1 MINGY
6 NNKIITKAIYVR
18 GISMNKAIVKVLI
31 AMLLWGSIGV
41 FVKNISLEPVEISF
55 FRGIIGSVFLGI
67 VLLIRIKNKKILEQ
81 DNDLDSLENQDKKQS
96 KKSIIILI
104 ISGMAIGFNW
114 VFLFNS
120 YNYITVANAT
130 IIYYLAPVIVI
141 FVSPIF
147 LKEKL
152 TLKKVIAVIC
162 AMIGLILI
170 VKSGSSN
177 ANVDLTKGI
186 INAFAA
192 ACLYASVIILNK
204 FIKNV
209 DDYTKTFIQLFM
221 ASMVLLPW
229 VIYRNTVVFD
239 SAKSIILISV
249 LGIAH
254 TGIAYCLYFS
264 SMKDLKAQSIAILGY
279 IDPVSSVVFS
289 IFLLKEPFSVYQ
301 LIGGVI
307 ILLSAVVAE
316 KSPKPKII
324 ESEESN
330 L

>member
-1 MINGY
+1 
-6 NNKIITKAIYVR
+6 
-18 GISMNKAIVKVLI
+18 MNKATIKVLI
-31 AMLLWGSIGV
+31 AMLLWGSLGV
-41 FVKNISLEPVEISF
+41 FVKNISLESVEISF
-55 FRGIIGSVFLGI
+55 FRGIIGSIFLGI
-67 VLLIRIKNKKILEQ
+67 VLLIKMRSKKKSDEDIYLETSKNEYKKK
-81 DNDLDSLENQDKKQS
+81 D
-96 KKSIIILI
+96 KKSIIVLI

-130 IIYYLAPVIVI
+130 IVYYLAPVIVI

-152 TLKKVIAVIC
+152 TLKKVLAVIC
-162 AMIGLILI
+162 AMIGLVLI
-170 VKSGSSN
+170 VRTGQSSTN
-177 ANVDLTKGI
+177 INLTQGI

-229 VIYRNTVVFD
+229 VIYRNNIIFD
-239 SAKSIILISV
+239 SPKSIILIAI

-264 SMKDLKAQSIAILGY
+264 AMKELKAQSIAILGY
-279 IDPVSSVVFS
+279 LDPVSSVVFS
-289 IFLLKEPFSVYQ
+289 IFLLKEPFSIYQ

-307 ILLSAVVAE
+307 ILASAIIAE
-316 KSPKPKII
+316 KNPKPKTI
-324 ESEESN
+324 ENGEIN

>member
-1 MINGY
+1 
-6 NNKIITKAIYVR
+6 
-18 GISMNKAIVKVLI
+18 MNKATIKVLI
-31 AMLLWGSIGV
+31 AMLLWGSLGV
-41 FVKNISLEPVEISF
+41 FVKNISLDSVEIAF

-67 VLLIRIKNKKILEQ
+67 VLLIRMQNNKKLKQKSDEPSNKLEA
-81 DNDLDSLENQDKKQS
+81 EDKNTN

-104 ISGMAIGFNW
+104 ISGMAIGLNW

-130 IIYYLAPVIVI
+130 IVYYLAPVIVI

-152 TLKKVIAVIC
+152 TSKKVVAVIC
-162 AMIGLILI
+162 AMCGLILI
-170 VKSGSSN
+170 VKTNTSN
-177 ANVDLTKGI
+177 VNIDLTSGI
-186 INAFAA
+186 INAFIA

-209 DDYTKTFIQLFM
+209 DDYKKTFIQIFM

-229 VIYRNTVVFD
+229 VIYRDKIVFD
-239 SAKSIILISV
+239 SIKSIILILV

-264 SMKDLKAQSIAILGY
+264 AMKDLKAQSIAILGY

-289 IFLLKEPFSVYQ
+289 IFLLREPFSIYQ

-307 ILLSAVVAE
+307 ILLSAIISE
-316 KSPKPKII
+316 KKPKPKII
-324 ESEESN
+324 ESEEKN

>member
-1 MINGY
+1 MQ
-6 NNKIITKAIYVR
+6 NNKK
-18 GISMNKAIVKVLI
+18 
-31 AMLLWGSIGV
+31 
-41 FVKNISLEPVEISF
+41 
-55 FRGIIGSVFLGI
+55 
-67 VLLIRIKNKKILEQ
+67 LEQ
-81 DNDLDSLENQDKKQS
+81 ENDKLNNDFEDEDKKPS
-96 KKSIIILI
+96 KKSIIIFI
-104 ISGMAIGFNW
+104 ISGMAIGLNW

-130 IIYYLAPVIVI
+130 IVYYLAPVIVI

-152 TLKKVIAVIC
+152 TLKKVLAVMC
-162 AMIGLILI
+162 AMIGLVLI
-170 VKSGSSN
+170 VRTGQSSTN
-177 ANVDLTKGI
+177 INLTQGI
-186 INAFAA
+186 INAFLA

-229 VIYRNTVVFD
+229 VIFRNNIIFD
-239 SAKSIILISV
+239 STKSIILILI

-264 SMKDLKAQSIAILGY
+264 AMKDLKAQSIAILGY

-289 IFLLKEPFSVYQ
+289 IFLLREPFSIYQ

-307 ILLSAVVAE
+307 ILLSAVIAE
-316 KSPKPKII
+316 RNPKPKTI
-324 ESEESN
+324 ENGEIN

>member
-1 MINGY
+1 
-6 NNKIITKAIYVR
+6 
-18 GISMNKAIVKVLI
+18 MNKATIKVLI
-31 AMLLWGSIGV
+31 AMLLWGSLGV
-41 FVKNISLEPVEISF
+41 FVKNISLESVEISF
-55 FRGIIGSVFLGI
+55 FRGIIGSIFLGI
-67 VLLIRIKNKKILEQ
+67 VLLIKMRSKKKSDEDIYLETSKNEYKKK
-81 DNDLDSLENQDKKQS
+81 D
-96 KKSIIILI
+96 KKSIIVLI

-130 IIYYLAPVIVI
+130 IVYYLAPVIVI

-152 TLKKVIAVIC
+152 TLKKVLAVMC
-162 AMIGLILI
+162 AMIGLVLI
-170 VKSGSSN
+170 VRTGQSSTN
-177 ANVDLTKGI
+177 INLTQGI
-186 INAFAA
+186 INAFLA

-229 VIYRNTVVFD
+229 VIFRNNIIFD
-239 SAKSIILISV
+239 STKSIILILI

-264 SMKDLKAQSIAILGY
+264 AMKDLKAQSIAILGY

-289 IFLLKEPFSVYQ
+289 IFLLREPFSIYQ

-307 ILLSAVVAE
+307 ILASAVIAE
-316 KSPKPKII
+316 RNPKPKTI
-324 ESEESN
+324 ENGEIN

>member
-1 MINGY
+1 
-6 NNKIITKAIYVR
+6 
-18 GISMNKAIVKVLI
+18 MNKATIKVLI
-31 AMLLWGSIGV
+31 AMLLWGSLGV
-41 FVKNISLEPVEISF
+41 FVKNISLDSVEIAF

-67 VLLIRIKNKKILEQ
+67 VLLIRMQNNKKLEE
-81 DNDLDSLENQDKKQS
+81 NNKLEDENKKPG

-130 IIYYLAPVIVI
+130 IVYYLAPVIVI

-152 TLKKVIAVIC
+152 TLKKVLAVIC
-162 AMIGLILI
+162 AMIGLVLI
-170 VKSGSSN
+170 VRTGSSN
-177 ANVDLTKGI
+177 GNVNLTQGI

-229 VIYRNTVVFD
+229 VIYRNNIIFD
-239 SAKSIILISV
+239 SPKSIILIAI

-264 SMKDLKAQSIAILGY
+264 AMKELKAQSIAILGY
-279 IDPVSSVVFS
+279 LDPVSSVVFS
-289 IFLLKEPFSVYQ
+289 IFLLKEPFSIYQ

-307 ILLSAVVAE
+307 ILLSAVIAE
-316 KSPKPKII
+316 RNPKPKTI
-324 ESEESN
+324 ENGEIN

>member
-1 MINGY
+1 MVIIN
-6 NNKIITKAIYVR
+6 KSILR
-18 GISMNKAIVKVLI
+18 GNIMNKATIKVLI
-31 AMLLWGSIGV
+31 AMLLWGSLGV
-41 FVKNISLEPVEISF
+41 FVKNISLESVEISF
-55 FRGIIGSVFLGI
+55 FRGIIGSIFLGI
-67 VLLIRIKNKKILEQ
+67 VLLIKMRSKKKSDEDIYLETSKNEYKKK
-81 DNDLDSLENQDKKQS
+81 D
-96 KKSIIILI
+96 KKSIIVLI
-104 ISGMAIGFNW
+104 ISGMAIGFIW

-130 IIYYLAPVIVI
+130 IVYYLAPVIVI

-152 TLKKVIAVIC
+152 TSKKVVAVIC
-162 AMIGLILI
+162 AMCGLILI
-170 VKSGSSN
+170 VKTNTSN
-177 ANVDLTKGI
+177 VNIDLTSGI
-186 INAFAA
+186 INAFMA

-209 DDYTKTFIQLFM
+209 DDYKKTFIQIFM

-229 VIYRNTVVFD
+229 VIYRDKIVFD
-239 SAKSIILISV
+239 SIKSIILILV

-264 SMKDLKAQSIAILGY
+264 AMKDLKAQSIAILGY

-289 IFLLKEPFSVYQ
+289 IFLLREPFSIYQ

-307 ILLSAVVAE
+307 ILLSAIISE
-316 KSPKPKII
+316 KKPKPKII
-324 ESEESN
+324 ESEEKN

>member
-1 MINGY
+1 
-6 NNKIITKAIYVR
+6 
-18 GISMNKAIVKVLI
+18 MNKATIKVLI
-31 AMLLWGSIGV
+31 AMLLWGSLGV
-41 FVKNISLEPVEISF
+41 FVKNISLDSVEIAF
-55 FRGIIGSVFLGI
+55 FRGIIGSAFLGI
-67 VLLIRIKNKKILEQ
+67 VLLFRMQNNKKLAQKSDESKSDESSYELEV
-81 DNDLDSLENQDKKQS
+81 EDKNRS

-104 ISGMAIGFNW
+104 ISGMAIGLNW

-130 IIYYLAPVIVI
+130 IVYYLAPVIVI

-152 TLKKVIAVIC
+152 TLKKVLSVIC
-162 AMIGLILI
+162 AMIGLVLI
-170 VKSGSSN
+170 VRTGSSSGN
-177 ANVDLTKGI
+177 INLTQGI

-229 VIYRNTVVFD
+229 VIFRNNILFD
-239 SAKSIILISV
+239 SPKSIILIAI

-264 SMKDLKAQSIAILGY
+264 AMKDLKAQSIAILGY

-289 IFLLKEPFSVYQ
+289 IFLLREPFSIYQ

-307 ILLSAVVAE
+307 ILASAIIAE
-316 KSPKPKII
+316 KNPKTKTI
-324 ESEESN
+324 ENGEIN

>member
-1 MINGY
+1 
-6 NNKIITKAIYVR
+6 
-18 GISMNKAIVKVLI
+18 MNKATIKVLI
-31 AMLLWGSIGV
+31 AMLLWGSLGV
-41 FVKNISLEPVEISF
+41 FVKNISLDSVEIAF

-67 VLLIRIKNKKILEQ
+67 VLFIRMQNNKKLEQ
-81 DNDLDSLENQDKKQS
+81 ENDKLNNDFEDEDKKP
-96 KKSIIILI
+96 SIIIFI
-104 ISGMAIGFNW
+104 ISGMAIGLNW

-130 IIYYLAPVIVI
+130 IVYYLAPVIVI

-152 TLKKVIAVIC
+152 TLKKVLAVMC
-162 AMIGLILI
+162 AMIGLVLI
-170 VKSGSSN
+170 VRTGQSSTN
-177 ANVDLTKGI
+177 INLTQGI
-186 INAFAA
+186 INAFLA

-229 VIYRNTVVFD
+229 VIFRNNIIFD
-239 SAKSIILISV
+239 STKSIILILI

-264 SMKDLKAQSIAILGY
+264 AMKDLKAQSIAILGY

-289 IFLLKEPFSVYQ
+289 IFLLREPFSIYQ

-307 ILLSAVVAE
+307 ILLSAVIAE
-316 KSPKPKII
+316 RNPKPKTI
-324 ESEESN
+324 ENGEIN

>member
-1 MINGY
+1 
-6 NNKIITKAIYVR
+6 
-18 GISMNKAIVKVLI
+18 MNKATIKVLI
-31 AMLLWGSIGV
+31 AMLLWGSLGV
-41 FVKNISLEPVEISF
+41 FVKNVSLESVEIAF
-55 FRGIIGSVFLGI
+55 FRGIIGSIFLGI
-67 VLLIRIKNKKILEQ
+67 VLFIRMQNNKKLKQ
-81 DNDLDSLENQDKKQS
+81 NDNEVEDENKKPS

-130 IIYYLAPVIVI
+130 IVYYLAPVIVI

-152 TLKKVIAVIC
+152 TLKKVLAVIC
-162 AMIGLILI
+162 AMIGLVLI
-170 VKSGSSN
+170 VRTGSSN
-177 ANVDLTKGI
+177 GNVNITQGI

-229 VIYRNTVVFD
+229 VIYRNNIIFD
-239 SAKSIILISV
+239 SPKSIILIAI

-264 SMKDLKAQSIAILGY
+264 AMKDLKAQSIAILGY
-279 IDPVSSVVFS
+279 LDPVSSVVFS
-289 IFLLKEPFSVYQ
+289 IFLLREPFSVYQ

-307 ILLSAVVAE
+307 ILASAIIAE
-316 KSPKPKII
+316 KNPKPKTIKNGEI
-324 ESEESN
+324 N

>member
-1 MINGY
+1 
-6 NNKIITKAIYVR
+6 
-18 GISMNKAIVKVLI
+18 MNKATIKVLI
-31 AMLLWGSIGV
+31 AMLLWGSLGV
-41 FVKNISLEPVEISF
+41 FVKNISLDSVEIAF

-67 VLLIRIKNKKILEQ
+67 VLLIRMQNNKKLEE
-81 DNDLDSLENQDKKQS
+81 NNKLEDENKKPG

-130 IIYYLAPVIVI
+130 IVYYLAPVIVI

-152 TLKKVIAVIC
+152 TLKKVLAVIC
-162 AMIGLILI
+162 AMIGLVLI
-170 VKSGSSN
+170 VRTGSSN
-177 ANVDLTKGI
+177 GNVNLTQGI

-229 VIYRNTVVFD
+229 VIYRNNIIFD
-239 SAKSIILISV
+239 SPKSIILIAI

-264 SMKDLKAQSIAILGY
+264 AMKELKAQSIAILGY
-279 IDPVSSVVFS
+279 LDPVSSVVFS
-289 IFLLKEPFSVYQ
+289 IFLLKEPFFVYQ

-307 ILLSAVVAE
+307 ILLSAIIAE
-316 KSPKPKII
+316 KNPKPKTI
-324 ESEESN
+324 ENGEIN

>member
-1 MINGY
+1 
-6 NNKIITKAIYVR
+6 
-18 GISMNKAIVKVLI
+18 
-31 AMLLWGSIGV
+31 
-41 FVKNISLEPVEISF
+41 
-55 FRGIIGSVFLGI
+55 
-67 VLLIRIKNKKILEQ
+67 
-81 DNDLDSLENQDKKQS
+81 
-96 KKSIIILI
+96 
-104 ISGMAIGFNW
+104 MAIGLNW

-130 IIYYLAPVIVI
+130 IVYYLAPVIVI

-152 TLKKVIAVIC
+152 TLKKVLSVIC
-162 AMIGLILI
+162 AMIGLVLI
-170 VKSGSSN
+170 VRTGQSSSN
-177 ANVDLTKGI
+177 INLTQGI

-229 VIYRNTVVFD
+229 VIYRNNIIFD
-239 SAKSIILISV
+239 SPKSIILIAI

-264 SMKDLKAQSIAILGY
+264 AMKELKAQSIAILGY
-279 IDPVSSVVFS
+279 LDPVSSVVFS
-289 IFLLKEPFSVYQ
+289 IFLLKEPFFVYQ

-307 ILLSAVVAE
+307 ILASAIIAE
-316 KSPKPKII
+316 KNPKPKTI
-324 ESEESN
+324 ENGEIN

>member
-1 MINGY
+1 
-6 NNKIITKAIYVR
+6 
-18 GISMNKAIVKVLI
+18 MNKATLKVLI
-31 AMLLWGSIGV
+31 AMLLWGSLGV
-41 FVKNISLEPVEISF
+41 FVKNISLESVEIAF
-55 FRGIIGSVFLGI
+55 FRGIIGSIFLGI
-67 VLLIRIKNKKILEQ
+67 VLFIMIQNNKKSQKSDDDLEVQ
-81 DNDLDSLENQDKKQS
+81 NQKPS

-130 IIYYLAPVIVI
+130 IVYYLAPVIVI

-152 TLKKVIAVIC
+152 TLKKVLAVIC
-162 AMIGLILI
+162 AMIGLVLI
-170 VKSGSSN
+170 VKTGSSN
-177 ANVDLTKGI
+177 DNINLTQGI
-186 INAFAA
+186 INSFAA

-229 VIYRNTVVFD
+229 VIYRNAVVFD
-239 SAKSIILISV
+239 SVKSIILIAI

-264 SMKDLKAQSIAILGY
+264 SMKELKAQSIAILGY
-279 IDPVSSVVFS
+279 LDPVSSVVFS
-289 IFLLKEPFSVYQ
+289 IFLLREPFSVYQ
-301 LIGGVI
+301 LIGGVV
-307 ILLSAVVAE
+307 ILASAVIAE
-316 KSPKPKII
+316 KNPKPKII
-324 ESEESN
+324 ENGEIN

>member
-1 MINGY
+1 
-6 NNKIITKAIYVR
+6 
-18 GISMNKAIVKVLI
+18 MNKATIKVLI
-31 AMLLWGSIGV
+31 AMLLWGSLGV
-41 FVKNISLEPVEISF
+41 FVKNISLDSVEIAF

-67 VLLIRIKNKKILEQ
+67 VLLVRMQNNKKLKQKSDELEV
-81 DNDLDSLENQDKKQS
+81 EDKKRS

-104 ISGMAIGFNW
+104 ISGMAIGLNW

-130 IIYYLAPVIVI
+130 IVYYLAPVIVI

-152 TLKKVIAVIC
+152 TLKKVLAVIC
-162 AMIGLILI
+162 AMIGLVLI
-170 VKSGSSN
+170 VRTGQSSTN
-177 ANVDLTKGI
+177 INLTQGI
-186 INAFAA
+186 INAFLA
-192 ACLYASVIILNK
+192 ACLYAGVIILNK

-229 VIYRNTVVFD
+229 VIFRNNILFD
-239 SAKSIILISV
+239 STKSIILILI

-264 SMKDLKAQSIAILGY
+264 AMKDLKAQSIAILGY
-279 IDPVSSVVFS
+279 LDPVSSVVFS
-289 IFLLKEPFSVYQ
+289 IFLLKEPFSIYQ

-307 ILLSAVVAE
+307 ILLSAVIAE
-316 KSPKPKII
+316 RNPKPKTI
-324 ESEESN
+324 ENGEIN

>member
-1 MINGY
+1 
-6 NNKIITKAIYVR
+6 
-18 GISMNKAIVKVLI
+18 MNKATIKVLI
-31 AMLLWGSIGV
+31 AMLLWGSLGV
-41 FVKNISLEPVEISF
+41 FVKNISLDSVEIAF

-67 VLLIRIKNKKILEQ
+67 VLFVRMQNNKKLEE
-81 DNDLDSLENQDKKQS
+81 NNKLEDENKKPG
-96 KKSIIILI
+96 KKGIIILI
-104 ISGMAIGFNW
+104 ISGMAIGLNW

-130 IIYYLAPVIVI
+130 IVYYLAPVIVI

-152 TLKKVIAVIC
+152 TLKKVLSVIC
-162 AMIGLILI
+162 SMIGLVLI
-170 VKSGSSN
+170 VRTGQSSSN
-177 ANVDLTKGI
+177 INLTQGI
-186 INAFAA
+186 INAFLA

-229 VIYRNTVVFD
+229 VIYRNNIIFD
-239 SAKSIILISV
+239 SPKSIILIAI

-264 SMKDLKAQSIAILGY
+264 AMKELKAQSIAILGY
-279 IDPVSSVVFS
+279 LDPVSSVVFS
-289 IFLLKEPFSVYQ
+289 IFLLKEPFFVYQ

-307 ILLSAVVAE
+307 ILASAIIAE
-316 KSPKPKII
+316 KNPKPKTI
-324 ESEESN
+324 ENGEIN

>member
-1 MINGY
+1 MVIIN
-6 NNKIITKAIYVR
+6 KSILR
-18 GISMNKAIVKVLI
+18 GNIMNKATIKVLI
-31 AMLLWGSIGV
+31 AMLLWGSLGV
-41 FVKNISLEPVEISF
+41 FVKNISLESVEISF
-55 FRGIIGSVFLGI
+55 FRGIIGSIFLGI
-67 VLLIRIKNKKILEQ
+67 VLLIKMRSKKKSDEDIYLETSKNEYKKK
-81 DNDLDSLENQDKKQS
+81 D
-96 KKSIIILI
+96 KKSIIVLI

-130 IIYYLAPVIVI
+130 IVYYLAPVIVI

-152 TLKKVIAVIC
+152 TSKKVVAVIC
-162 AMIGLILI
+162 AMCGLILI
-170 VKSGSSN
+170 VKTNTSN
-177 ANVDLTKGI
+177 VNIDLTSGI
-186 INAFAA
+186 INAFMA

-229 VIYRNTVVFD
+229 VIYRNNIIFD
-239 SAKSIILISV
+239 SPKSIILIAI

-264 SMKDLKAQSIAILGY
+264 AMKELKAQSIAILGY
-279 IDPVSSVVFS
+279 LDPVSSVVFS
-289 IFLLKEPFSVYQ
+289 IFLLKEPFSIYQ

-307 ILLSAVVAE
+307 ILASAVIAE
-316 KSPKPKII
+316 KNPKPKTI
-324 ESEESN
+324 ENGEIN